1 MSWKIFSPDC
11 PLLSSISIY
20 QTYDSFAGSITPYA
34 PLASAFFSAVSI
46 FFAYLIASKAR
57 SISAEQKKIA
67 AQKLDLDIF
76 DKRYA
81 GIKGL
86 ISLRNLFSEVIN
98 KYSYNIYK
106 ENIDK
111 VNNVELENYI
121 GDLSKEYNDLYR
133 EIMMNPLIFSNT
145 DANKLYDLD
154 TKLTYLHGLVVGTMF
169 FTCKDNVK
177 LFGKSYTGAQ
187 AYDVF
192 KRLFNEVDRNLAV
205 AAKDILPRYS
215 PNFLRHVPENTL

>member
-1 MSWKIFSPDC
+1 M
-11 PLLSSISIY
+11 SSIRIY
-20 QTYDSFAGSITPYA
+20 QTYDSVAGLITPYA

-86 ISLRNLFSEVIN
+86 ISLKNLFSEVVN
-98 KYSYNIYK
+98 KYSYNIS
-106 ENIDK
+106 DK
-111 VNNVELENYI
+111 NTDKMNSTDVYNYI
-121 GDLSKEYNDLYR
+121 SDLSKKYNDLYR
-133 EIMMNPLIFSNT
+133 EIMMNPLIFSNMDSAT
-145 DANKLYDLD
+145 LYVLD
-154 TKLTYLHGLVVGTMF
+154 QKMAYLYGTITGTVF

-177 LFGKSYTGAQ
+177 LNDKSYTGTE
-187 AYDVF
+187 AYGEF
-192 KRLFNEVDRNLAV
+192 KRVFDEVDHLLVSAV
-205 AAKDILPRYS
+205 KNILPRYS
-215 PNFLRHVPENTL
+215 PFF